1 MAQTVTLMA
10 TTREKTGKGAARQA
24 RFNKQVP
31 AVIYGHGRA
40 TQPLMVDALALEKA
54 LTGIEPESTLIELTV
69 DGKKSRTLIREIQR
83 HPIRPDI
90 IHVDFYEIRGGEKI
104 TLKVPVHLVGTPDGV
119 RNAGGGNPG
128 PESAATRH
136 NAGFLVAD
144 ALAAHWQFPP
154 FRRAERARAT
164 EGSIAS
170 TPVRILKPTTFM
182 NRSGAALASL
192 RADPTFTPERDLLI
206 LVDDF
211 QIPLG
216 TFRLRPDGSAGGH
229 NGLKS
234 IEGALQS
241 QQYARLR
248 IGVGPLP
255 EGTGD
260 WADYVLNA
268 FEPAELEQVESL
280 IPRMI
285 EAVDGWLRE
294 GC

>member
-1 MAQTVTLMA
+1 M
-10 TTREKTGKGAARQA
+10 R
-24 RFNKQVP
+24 
-31 AVIYGHGRA
+31 AV
-40 TQPLMVDALALEKA
+40 
-54 LTGIEPESTLIELTV
+54 
-69 DGKKSRTLIREIQR
+69 
-83 HPIRPDI
+83 
-90 IHVDFYEIRGGEKI
+90 
-104 TLKVPVHLVGTPDGV
+104 VGL
-119 RNAGGGNPG
+119 GNPG
-128 PESAATRH
+128 PEYAATRH
-136 NAGFLVAD
+136 NAGFLLAD
-144 ALAAHWQFPP
+144 AVAGHWNLPP

-164 EGSIAS
+164 EGTVAGV
-170 TPVRILKPTTFM
+170 PVRILKPSTFL

-192 RADPTFTPERDLLI
+192 RADPTFSPIRDLLI

-216 TFRLRPDGSAGGH
+216 TFRLRSDGSAGGH

-280 IPRMI
+280 IPQMI
-285 EAVDGWLRE
+285 DAVDKWLRA
-294 GC
+294 